1 MTSMNVSL
9 PEALKRFVEEQV
21 DQGGYST
28 PSEYVRSL
36 IREAQARAE
45 QRELET
51 KLLAGLESPAREMT
65 PGEWSALKQRVLGR
79 RGQQGDE

>member
-9 PEALKRFVEEQV
+9 PEALKQFVEEQV
-21 DQGGYST
+21 DKGGYST

-36 IREAQARAE
+36 IREAQTRAE
-45 QRELET
+45 QKELEA

-65 PGEWSALKQRVLGR
+65 PGEWSVLKQRVLGKVTR
-79 RGQQGDE
+79 HADE